1 MSNIRRLLKLPTQT
15 LVCGLLLLFWVRL
28 QLTAVAQSVTFDEIL
43 HILHGTL
50 IWQSWQLY
58 GVVQNPPLVNMFIG
72 LPVQLTLH
80 PLIPFHDPIWA
91 SGDWLKISQQFMWS
105 SNSNGLQ
112 IIWVGRQAVMLLAVL
127 LGALVYRFAAMLFRA
142 RAAGLLALLLYTFD
156 PNILAHSFLATTDL
170 GTAFFFLLAACAVW
184 YYWQRGGWWW
194 HGITAVAIGLV
205 LAAKFSGLIFLIA
218 LLLIA
223 LYRTLLAVSS
233 GRMTVS
239 DTERP
244 LLMAYYRA
252 FLEVAGWLMFSSLVF
267 LLIYR
272 FQFAPLLD
280 DFYQQQAHQVT
291 GHDAFLLGEVKRGG
305 WWYYFPVIFLIKTP
319 LPTLLL
325 LALSLGLFVWRRG
338 WRDWAPVW
346 LLLLGGGVLAAGLI
360 SRVNIGYRY
369 LLPMLPL
376 LFVFMG
382 GMWAGPVAKSPSG
395 QTPLPRFA
403 GPLWGGLQ
411 ITVYGLLTLLFI
423 TSLAIHPHYLAY
435 FNIIAG
441 GSDNGWRWAVDSNID
456 WGQDIQA
463 LGAYVS
469 SRDISHFYAA
479 WLGSAPLTAY
489 GMGQGEPLPVWP
501 VGKADPL
508 SDTFYP
514 DNPAPGMYVLSVT
527 QLQGVY
533 ARDPAF
539 FAWFRDHEPG
549 DRVGYSLFVYD
560 IPASGPA
567 VGLGL
572 SGIGLPHLH
581 PDDYGRAF
589 ASNNVQPRWFDAR
602 TSFLWP
608 GGQASEVWTAVGDAH
623 LPTHPLLRPFY
634 AVEPVYTGQR
644 EVDGRVWG
652 YYLYHW
658 PEAPVRQ
665 ALAARENV
673 STDLG
678 WSPQAVVGADEWES
692 ARREMDTAVF
702 GGTLQLLGYQMT
714 NDTSGQSLSLLS
726 FWQMQQPTDQDLKV
740 FVHLLDGAGNVVAQ
754 HDGLDVR
761 LNGLQPGD
769 EWAQLHVIPLPV
781 DLPPGNYALQL
792 GLYEAYTLIRLPL
805 ANLPTDRILLHAF
818 PH

>member
-1 MSNIRRLLKLPTQT
+1 MRRLLKLPTQT
-15 LVCGLLLLFWVRL
+15 LICGLLLLFWVRL

-58 GVVQNPPLVNMFIG
+58 GVVQNPPLVNMLIG
-72 LPVQLTLH
+72 LPVQLAL
-80 PLIPFHDPIWA
+80 PPIIPFHDPIWA
-91 SGDWLKISQQFMWS
+91 SGDWLKISQQFMWT

-142 RAAGLLALLLYTFD
+142 RAAGLLALVLYTFD

-170 GTAFFFLLAACAVW
+170 GTAFFFLLAAFAVW
-184 YYWQRGGWWW
+184 HCWQRGGWWW
-194 HGITAVAIGLV
+194 YGITAVAVGLV
-205 LAAKFSGLIFLIA
+205 LAAKFSGVIFIMALVAIA
-218 LLLIA
+218 V
-223 LYRTLLAVSS
+223 YRSVLAIRNRGQRGEGDTGARFLFSS
-233 GRMTVS
+233 LS
-239 DTERP
+239 P
-244 LLMAYYRA
+244 LLEA
-252 FLEVAGWLMFSSLVF
+252 AGWVVLGSLVF
-267 LLIYR
+267 LALYR

-280 DFYQQQAHQVT
+280 DWVTQQRHQAT

-305 WWYYFPVIFLIKTP
+305 WWYYFPLIFLIKTP

-325 LALSLGLFVWRRG
+325 LVLSLGLFVWRRG

-346 LLLLGGGVLAAGLI
+346 LLLLAGGVLAAGLM

-376 LFVFMG
+376 LFVFVG
-382 GMWAGPVAKSPSG
+382 GMWTGPVAKSPPG
-395 QTPLPRFA
+395 QTPLLRFA
-403 GPLWGGLQ
+403 GPLRGGLRM
-411 ITVYGLLTLLFI
+411 TVYGLLTLLSM
-423 TSLAIHPHYLAY
+423 TSLALHPHYLAY
-435 FNIIAG
+435 FNVMAG
-441 GSDNGWRWAVDSNID
+441 GPANGWRWAVDSNVD

-463 LGAYVS
+463 LGVYMAEHHI
-469 SRDISHFYAA
+469 DHFYAA
-479 WLGSAPLTAY
+479 WLGSAPLTVY

-508 SDTFYP
+508 SDAFYP
-514 DNPAPGMYVLSVT
+514 DNPAPGVYVLSAT
-527 QLQGVY
+527 QLQGAY

-539 FAWFRDHEPG
+539 FAWFRDREPDG
-549 DRVGYSLFVYD
+549 SVGYSLFVYD
-560 IPASGPA
+560 IPASGPV
-567 VGLGL
+567 VGLAL

-589 ASNNVQPRWFDAR
+589 ASNNVQPRWFDSR

-634 AVEPVYTGQR
+634 AAIEPVYTGQR

-665 ALAARENV
+665 ALAAGGNV

-692 ARREMDTAVF
+692 ARREVDTAVF
-702 GGTLQLLGYQMT
+702 GDTLQLLGYQMV

-769 EWAQLHVIPLPV
+769 EWAQLHAIPLPKA
-781 DLPPGNYALQL
+781 LPPGNYALQL
-792 GLYEAYTLIRLPL
+792 GVYDAHTLIRLPL
-805 ANLPTDRILLHAF
+805 ANLPTDRILLHSF
-818 PH
+818 SR